1 MNILVTGGAGFIG
14 SWVSSEY
21 LKDGHNV
28 VIVDNLYSG
37 IKENVPEEADF
48 IECDIKNRSDLEEIF
63 RKFKPEIVNHHAS
76 QINVRDSVERP
87 AFDAETNII
96 GSINILELSVKY
108 NVERFIFSS
117 TGGAIYGEPEN
128 VPVSE
133 NTVQSPLSPYGV
145 SKLSVENYIKYYNRI
160 YSLNYVILRY
170 SNVYGQRQ
178 NPHGEAGVVA
188 IFCTNILN
196 KKPCIVFG
204 GGLQTRDYVHVA
216 DVAAANLLS
225 LKSKS
230 GIYNIGTSIETSVND
245 IISSLKNI
253 TGNDFTIIYEKE
265 RPGEVNRISLKND
278 FAKENLGWSPEFN
291 FEKGL
296 EQTWNWFRETH
307 QKQTIL

>member
-14 SWVSSEY
+14 SWVCEKY
-21 LKDGHNV
+21 LTDGHNV
-28 VIVDNLYSG
+28 VVVDNLYTG
-37 IKENVPEEADF
+37 IKENLPEGADF
-48 IECDIKNRSDLEEIF
+48 VECDIKNLSQLEEVF
-63 RKFKPEIVNHHAS
+63 KRFKPQIVNHHAS

-108 NVERFIFSS
+108 NVARFIFSS

-128 VPVSE
+128 VPVCE

-160 YSLNYVILRY
+160 YNLNYVILRY

-196 KKPCIVFG
+196 KKPCIIFG
-204 GGLQTRDYVHVA
+204 DGSQTRDYVHVE

-245 IISSLKNI
+245 IIFSLKNI
-253 TGNDFTIIYEKE
+253 VENDFTVIYEKE
-265 RPGEVNRISLKND
+265 RPGEVNKISLKID
-278 FAKENLGWSPEFN
+278 LAKENLGWLPKFN

-296 EQTWNWFRETH
+296 EQTWKWFKETH
-307 QKQTIL
+307 KKETIL